1 MILSNGHTSAI
12 GWIDFSSEHR
22 ERVKTV
28 MDLLASPG
36 VVDELGIGMI
46 RDSFSDTLFPGI
58 STIQTRAKYFL
69 TLPRIFQDYKQL
81 KPNERRRLSL
91 ADYLKQQENRCMA

>member
-1 MILSNGHTSAI
+1 
-12 GWIDFSSEHR
+12 
-22 ERVKTV
+22 

-36 VVDELGIGMI
+36 VVDELGIGVI

-69 TLPRIFQDYKQL
+69 TIPRIFRDYKQI
-81 KPNERRRLSL
+81 KANERRKTSL
-91 ADYLKQQENRCMA
+91 ADYLNEQENRCMAFLNAV